1 VLFKQI
7 IVSPVMVGKG
17 FAVNVTSDLQ
27 PLEFVYVITEVPEL
41 TAVTTPALVTVAT
54 LVVAE
59 TQGFVVAA
67 VALPVKVKV
76 LPTHIAELP
85 VIVGS
90 GFTVT
95 VMDVLGPSHPLA
107 VD

>member
-1 VLFKQI
+1 
-7 IVSPVMVGKG
+7 MVGKG

-41 TAVTTPALVTVAT
+41 TAVTTPALVTVAMP
-54 LVVAE
+54 VVAE
-59 TQGFVVAA
+59 TQGLIIAA
-67 VALPVKVKV
+67 VALPVKVKE

-90 GFTVT
+90 GLTVT
-95 VMDVLGPSHPLA
+95 VTPF
-107 VD
+107 

>member
-1 VLFKQI
+1 
-7 IVSPVMVGKG
+7 MVGKG

-41 TAVTTPALVTVAT
+41 TAVTTPEFVIVAT

-59 TQGFVVAA
+59 TQGLVVAA

-90 GFTVT
+90 GLTVT
-95 VMDVLGPSHPLA
+95 VTPF
-107 VD
+107 

>member
-7 IVSPVMVGKG
+7 VVVPEIVGKG
-17 FAVNVTSDLQ
+17 FTVNVASDLQ

-41 TAVTTPALVTVAT
+41 TAVTRPALVTVAT

-59 TQGFVVAA
+59 TQGLVVAA
-67 VALPVKVKV
+67 VALPVSVKV

-95 VMDVLGPSHPLA
+95 VTPF
-107 VD
+107 

>member
-1 VLFKQI
+1 
-7 IVSPVMVGKG
+7 MVGKG
-17 FAVNVTSDLQ
+17 FTVNVSSILH
-27 PLEFVYVITEVPEL
+27 PFEFVYVITEVPEL

-90 GFTVT
+90 GLTVT
-95 VMDVLGPSHPLA
+95 VMNVLGPSHPLV

>member
-1 VLFKQI
+1 
-7 IVSPVMVGKG
+7 M
-17 FAVNVTSDLQ
+17 
-27 PLEFVYVITEVPEL
+27 ITEVPAL
-41 TAVTTPALVTVAT
+41 TAVTIPVLVTVAT

-67 VALPVKVKV
+67 VALPVKVRV

-90 GFTVT
+90 GLTVT
-95 VMDVLGPSHPLA
+95 VTPF
-107 VD
+107 